1 MIFGLWSGSR
11 SQVGSGKQGET
22 MAAHLKKPEKELIA
36 EKEAP
41 SGFLATIERV
51 GNMVPHPAIIFFI
64 LIGIVIVLSVI
75 FGLLGTTVTFDG
87 YDPAISDIV
96 EQTASVRSLLS
107 PDGIRFM
114 LTSPVSNFLGF
125 TGVGVILVAMIGVG
139 LAEESG
145 LIATLVRKLVAI
157 APRSIF
163 TFMIVMVGV
172 LSSIAA
178 DAGYLVLVP
187 LAAAAFHSLGRHPL
201 AGLAA
206 GFSGVAAVFLVNVF
220 ITPTDALLVE
230 VTNDAIRA
238 VNPAA
243 QISVVG
249 NLFFMI
255 VSSILMGIICTVL
268 TERFVEPR
276 LGPYTGGVPVEAA
289 TGLSGSEQLG
299 LKYAGRALLGFVVVI
314 GLLTAPPLP
323 WGILRNQETG
333 GIMAGSPFM
342 SGLIILI
349 SLLFLVVGFAYG
361 KGAGTIANV
370 TAAIGLIV
378 KTWSNLAGMIF
389 LLFVIANFIAF
400 FNYTNLA
407 TVLAVNLAEFLQ
419 TVPIG
424 MTGYIVI
431 FVIVVAMIDI
441 ILAGALAKWAILAP
455 VFVPLFMQLGR
466 RSELGACGLP
476 GWRQPDERHHAAE
489 RLSGGDGRLRAEV
502 SEGCRH
508 RHDRGADAALHRHA
522 FGALD
527 ADAGCVVRLR
537 HPAGTGITAKVA
549 FVRGMKLEACETV
562 AKPTGMT
569 HRSPF
574 RYFRTSPEIIRL
586 AVMMYVRFPRMRGE
600 ARSPELTFAAKI
612 AEAYASTFEEA
623 KQAVKATDGAT
634 ADVKFTHIKAYPP
647 FHLADDAPV
656 VRRAATALQAL
667 GIKPNLMFSP
677 GGLDANWLDK
687 HGIPTVTVGAGQRE
701 VHTVK
706 EYVELDE
713 YVTGCKIAVLA
724 ATQKG

>member
-1 MIFGLWSGSR
+1 VFIGLWSTPCP
-11 SQVGSGKQGET
+11 QVGSGKQEET
-22 MAAHLKKPEKELIA
+22 MAAQLKKPERELIA
-36 EKEAP
+36 EKEVP

-96 EQTASVRSLLS
+96 EQTASVRSLLA

-276 LGPYTGGVPVEAA
+276 LGPYTGGVPVEAT

-431 FVIVVAMIDI
+431 FVIVVAVIDI

-455 VFVPLFMQLGR
+455 VFVPLFMQLGGDPN
-466 RSELGACGLP
+466 LAL
-476 GWRQPDERHHAAE
+476 AAY
-489 RLSGGDGRLRAEV
+489 RVGDSPMNV
-502 SEGCRH
+502 
-508 RHDRGADAALHRHA
+508 
-522 FGALD
+522 
-527 ADAGCVVRLR
+527 
-537 HPAGTGITAKVA
+537 ITPLNV
-549 FVRGMKLEACETV
+549 
-562 AKPTGMT
+562 
-569 HRSPF
+569 
-574 RYFRTSPEIIRL
+574 YL
-586 AVMMYVRFPRMRGE
+586 AVMVG
-600 ARSPELTFAAKI
+600 FAQKYQKDTGIGTIVALMLPYTVTLLVLWTLMLV
-612 AEAYASTFEEA
+612 AWYAF
-623 KQAVKATDGAT
+623 
-634 ADVKFTHIKAYPP
+634 
-647 FHLADDAPV
+647 
-656 VRRAATALQAL
+656 
-667 GIKPNLMFSP
+667 
-677 GGLDANWLDK
+677 
-687 HGIPTVTVGAGQRE
+687 GIPLGPA
-701 VHTVK
+701 
-706 EYVELDE
+706 
-713 YVTGCKIAVLA
+713 
-724 ATQKG
+724 

>member
-1 MIFGLWSGSR
+1 VANSSKKQSG
-11 SQVGSGKQGET
+11 VE
-22 MAAHLKKPEKELIA
+22 KPSKELIA

-41 SGFLATIERV
+41 SGFLATVERV

-75 FGLLGTTVTFDG
+75 FGLMGTTVTYDGFDESVG
-87 YDPAISDIV
+87 DIV
-96 EQTASVRSLLS
+96 EQTTSVQSLLS

-114 LTSPVSNFLGF
+114 LTSPVANFLGF

-255 VSSILMGIICTVL
+255 VSSILMGIVCTIL

-289 TGLSGSEQLG
+289 VGLSENEQIG
-299 LKYAGRALLGFVVVI
+299 LKYAGRAALGFVVVI
-314 GLLTAPPLP
+314 GLLTAPPITWGP
-323 WGILRNQETG
+323 AFGILRNQETG

-349 SLLFLVVGFAYG
+349 SLLFLVVGYAYG
-361 KGAGTIANV
+361 RGAGTIANV

-378 KTWSNLAGMIF
+378 KTWSNLAGMLF

-407 TVLAVNLAEFLQ
+407 TVLAVNLADFLQ
-419 TVPIG
+419 TTALG
-424 MTGYIVI
+424 GSAYII
-431 FVIVVAMIDI
+431 LFVIVVAVIDI
-441 ILAGALAKWAILAP
+441 ILTGALAKWAILAP
-455 VFVPLFMQLGR
+455 VFVPLFM
-466 RSELGACGLP
+466 
-476 GWRQPDERHHAAE
+476 
-489 RLSGGDGRLRAEV
+489 RLGGDPNLV
-502 SEGCRH
+502 L
-508 RHDRGADAALHRHA
+508 AAYRV
-522 FGALD
+522 GD
-527 ADAGCVVRLR
+527 SPMNV
-537 HPAGTGITAKVA
+537 ITPLNV
-549 FVRGMKLEACETV
+549 
-562 AKPTGMT
+562 
-569 HRSPF
+569 
-574 RYFRTSPEIIRL
+574 YL
-586 AVMMYVRFPRMRGE
+586 AVMVGFAQRYQKDAGIGTIVALMIPYTVTLLVLWTLLLVVWYV
-600 ARSPELTFAAKI
+600 
-612 AEAYASTFEEA
+612 
-623 KQAVKATDGAT
+623 
-634 ADVKFTHIKAYPP
+634 
-647 FHLADDAPV
+647 
-656 VRRAATALQAL
+656 L
-667 GIKPNLMFSP
+667 GIPLGP
-677 GGLDANWLDK
+677 A
-687 HGIPTVTVGAGQRE
+687 
-701 VHTVK
+701 
-706 EYVELDE
+706 
-713 YVTGCKIAVLA
+713 
-724 ATQKG
+724 